1 MKNTNS
7 ILSLINNPKFNEAV
21 KELFAPEMAKRIG
34 FELAAFADEE
44 GFKVDLDEVTD
55 CVERIVKSTDYLEG
69 YYEECVKKFGHD
81 PERHVYQI
89 LIGDIVVCAPILD
102 YCNGKETLEEAVSD
116 CLLSMI
122 ETAIEFDD

>member
-7 ILSLINNPKFNEAV
+7 ILSFINDPKFDEAV

-34 FELAAFADEE
+34 FELVVFADEE

-55 CVERIVKSTDYLEG
+55 CVERIVKSTEYLEG
-69 YYEECVKKFGHD
+69 YYEESVKRFGHD

-89 LIGDIVVCAPILD
+89 LVGDVVVCRPILD
-102 YCNGKETLEEAVSD
+102 YCKGNETLEEAVSD

-122 ETAIEFDD
+122 DYAIEFDD